1 MANWYVSAQASG
13 GGDGSIG
20 SPWTLVEA
28 ITNINNG
35 TVIPTDTVFLQ
46 PDGIYSSFSQPFL
59 NYTVRFY
66 FDDGT
71 NTYTFPLVQA
81 INDNVP
87 AIKAT
92 IIPGNRSDG
101 SIAIPGG
108 KRSLELVLRGIIV
121 DNNYAA
127 IIAKKDEM
135 RIKVTTNPATLTMR
149 HWNSNAGTWVNDYV
163 YIVRRTEEI
172 IFPDTLLTSEQQY
185 ECRFLVTQF

>member
-1 MANWYVSAQASG
+1 MADYYVSALAGG

-35 TVIPTDTVFLQ
+35 TVILTDTVYLQ
-46 PDGIYSSFSQPFL
+46 PDGIYSSYTQPLL

-66 FDDGT
+66 FSDGT

-92 IIPGNRSDG
+92 VIPGNRSDG

-108 KRSLELVLRGIIV
+108 KRSI
-121 DNNYAA
+121 
-127 IIAKKDEM
+127 
-135 RIKVTTNPATLTMR
+135 
-149 HWNSNAGTWVNDYV
+149 
-163 YIVRRTEEI
+163 
-172 IFPDTLLTSEQQY
+172 
-185 ECRFLVTQF
+185 